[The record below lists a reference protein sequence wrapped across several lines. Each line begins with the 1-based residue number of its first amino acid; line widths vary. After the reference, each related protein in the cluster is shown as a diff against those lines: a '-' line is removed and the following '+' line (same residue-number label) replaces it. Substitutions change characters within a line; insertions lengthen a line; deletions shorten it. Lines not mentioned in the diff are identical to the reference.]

1 MSIEVDITKKIK
13 GFSLRVKFSGDH
25 MRMGLLGASGCG
37 KSMTLKCIAGVERP
51 DKGRIVL
58 DGKVLF
64 DSEKKINLPPQ
75 QRRVGCLFQ
84 NYALFPTMNVEQ
96 NLACV
101 LAGKKAEKEQKVRE
115 QIVRYRLQGLEK
127 HLPGELSGG
136 QQQRVAL
143 ARMMLA
149 RPKMI
154 LLDEPFSAMDS
165 YLRDMLQR
173 ELLVWLADF
182 PGEVVMVSHS
192 RDEIYKFCPV
202 LTVIRDGQSI
212 YSGKTKEV
220 FENPVYREVAKLTG
234 CKNIAEVE
242 RMDAHTVFV
251 KDWNMQLHFT
261 RDIEEQVRYVGVRA
275 HRLMIG
281 GGDCPNQSKMTIT
294 GYVDTPFE
302 HQYLLQKQGAEGQI
316 WWLVAKNIERDSRP
330 VGTQEIFGFP
340 EPDLML
346 LQE

>member
-1 MSIEVDITKKIK
+1 MSIEVDITKRIK
-13 GFSLRVKFSGDH
+13 DFSLRVQFSGDH

-58 DGKVLF
+58 DDQVLF

-75 QRRVGCLFQ
+75 QRKIGYLFQ
-84 NYALFPTMNVEQ
+84 NYALFPTMTVEQ

-101 LAGKKAEKEQKVRE
+101 LSGKKAEKEQRVRE
-115 QIVRYRLQGLEK
+115 QIVQYQLQGLEK

-149 RPKMI
+149 QPKMI
-154 LLDEPFSAMDS
+154 MLDEPFSAMDG
-165 YLRDMLQR
+165 YLKDTLQR

-202 LTVIRDGQSI
+202 LTVIQEGHSI

-234 CKNIAEVE
+234 CKNIAEVQ

-261 RDIEEQVRYVGVRA
+261 REIEEHVRYVGVRA
-275 HRLMIG
+275 HRLLAG
-281 GGDCPNQSKMTIT
+281 GGDCPNQSEMTIT

-316 WWLVAKNIERDSRP
+316 WWLVAKNIEKDSRP
-330 VGTQEIFGFP
+330 IGAQEIFGFP
-340 EPDLML
+340 ESDLML